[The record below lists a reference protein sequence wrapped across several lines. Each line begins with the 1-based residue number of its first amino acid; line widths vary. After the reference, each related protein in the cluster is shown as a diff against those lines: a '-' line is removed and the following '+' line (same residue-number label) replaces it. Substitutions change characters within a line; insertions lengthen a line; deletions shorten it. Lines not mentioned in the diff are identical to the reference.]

1 MPISAAAVVVVFI
14 TTAVKKN
21 TSLTFLAS
29 KTDINAEEDEDD
41 EVQGFFFG
49 TLK

>member
-1 MPISAAAVVVVFI
+1 MSQEIKPKSFCFVD
-14 TTAVKKN
+14 
-21 TSLTFLAS
+21 S
-29 KTDINAEEDEDD
+29 KTVVNDDDNDND